1 MNNQVAAAKEAGV
14 SAERFRRFLREHK
27 LAERA
32 GSPGGATPR
41 GTEHFKL
48 ESHEAVDT
56 GATKSSVSSMAY
68 RRRLAAELAY
78 AT

>member
-1 MNNQVAAAKEAGV
+1 MCASIKIGTVLVAGD
-14 SAERFRRFLREHK
+14 FILEHK